1 MKSTQGSGPISDDV
15 RRPFDNLLQRY
26 QQDPAERSKNA
37 SVRSFTQDTYKEGLL
52 AKVLEK
58 AGDAILSASEIRQL
72 LTGTN
77 LPKTAPE
84 LDELKLPFE
93 ALVAAVSDEAVITQF
108 STSGK
113 MMGSSLFFMFAPLL
127 AESAVS
133 LIMKALEPQYPQ
145 IAQKTTKELETFLQ
159 TLLGLK
165 LQQFPPDEL
174 QRLLPSLNSMT
185 PQTLLQELKF
195 LKEAALQINVPRYAQ
210 TSPEAL
216 KQALQEAKVEF
227 DTLFSVAKSEAW
239 DTSPI
244 AAFKGMPEQALSIL
258 NQASGVEKGWVMAL
272 MGVFLANRQTVHAAV
287 LQRPYEELKSQ
298 RVDVKERWEKEAIVP
313 LTEEEEKKLA
323 LIDQLLLC
331 PPILANYLIIKQLL
345 NDLEERLKEQKDKT
359 LSLVKILLC
368 QACYE
373 VRQIAS
379 GKATFEYPHVGVMHT
394 EIERLVKKIEPLL
407 PKKPQDLTAQNATSL
422 TNALNEHLAHI
433 KQENPSSL
441 ALILK
446 SHPRTLLY
454 LLYAHSPV
462 LEDMSVP
469 YGPTLNDSL
478 SLGIEQAF
486 IRLANIKGFSRFQ
499 PHVLKTFFEQSK
511 KEPTSELSKCSLRVV
526 FRAFN
531 EQISSL
537 DSNERQALQFLL
549 QQ

>member
-1 MKSTQGSGPISDDV
+1 MKPTHGSGPISDDV

-26 QQDPAERSKNA
+26 QQDPSERAKNT
-37 SVRSFTQDTYKEGLL
+37 SVRSFTQDTYQDGLL

-72 LTGTN
+72 LTGSTQ
-77 LPKTAPE
+77 PKSVQE
-84 LDELKLPFE
+84 LEELKIPFE
-93 ALVAAVSDEAVITQF
+93 ALVAAISDEAVITQF

-113 MMGSSLFFMFAPLL
+113 MMGPSLFFMFAPLL

-145 IAQKTTKELETFLQ
+145 IAQKTTKALETFLQ

-165 LQQFPPDEL
+165 LQQLPPDEL

-216 KQALQEAKVEF
+216 KQALQEAKTEF
-227 DTLFSVAKSEAW
+227 DTLFSVAKSESW
-239 DTSPI
+239 DTSQI
-244 AAFKGMPEQALSIL
+244 AAFKNMPEQALAIL

-287 LQRPYEELKSQ
+287 LQRPYEELKAQ
-298 RVDVKERWEKEAIVP
+298 RVDVKERREREAVVP

-345 NDLEERLKEQKDKT
+345 NDLEDRLKDQKDKT
-359 LSLVKILLC
+359 LSLMKLLLC
-368 QACYE
+368 QACFE

-379 GKATFEYPHVGVMHT
+379 GKATLEYPHVGVMHT
-394 EIERLVKKIEPLL
+394 EIERLVKKMEPLL
-407 PKKPQDLTAQNATSL
+407 PKKPQELTAQNATSL
-422 TNALNEHLAHI
+422 TNALNEHLTHI
-433 KQENPSSL
+433 KEENPSTVS
-441 ALILK
+441 LILK

-462 LEDMSVP
+462 IEDISIP
-469 YGPTLNDSL
+469 YGPTLNESL
-478 SLGIEQAF
+478 ALGIQEV
-486 IRLANIKGFSRFQ
+486 INRLWNVKGFSRFQ
-499 PHVLKTFFEQSK
+499 PQVLKTLFENSK

-526 FRAFN
+526 IRALN
-531 EQISSL
+531 EQIDSL
-537 DSNERQALQFLL
+537 DSKERQALQFLL